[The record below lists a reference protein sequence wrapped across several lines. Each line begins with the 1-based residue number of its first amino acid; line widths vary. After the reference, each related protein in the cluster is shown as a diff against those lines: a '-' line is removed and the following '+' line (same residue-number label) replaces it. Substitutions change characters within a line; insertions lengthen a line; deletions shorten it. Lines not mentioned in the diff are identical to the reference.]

1 MTESDSF
8 ADLFAPEPES
18 IAAPDKSADAV
29 WKVLLVDDEKDIHA
43 VLNLALRDM
52 RVEGKPLWLLDA
64 HSAAEAKQVLAEHP
78 DVSLILLDVVM
89 ESQLAGLN
97 LVRHIRR
104 DICNRM
110 VQIVLVTG
118 QPGYAPQRE
127 VVTDYEIDGY
137 RLKSELT
144 ADKIFVSV
152 YVALRTYKALRD
164 SERQRQQVEAMS
176 KVLGEKEQRLR
187 SVVDTAPDAIV
198 QADANGLVIGW
209 NEGANKLFGYTS
221 GEMLGQSVNR
231 LMPQRLNLTHDL
243 AMSRLRD
250 GTEPHLLGKVLELV
264 GLRKNGVEFPIE
276 LVLGSWAAAD
286 GAHYSAVIRDVSDR
300 KRAESGLRLAASVYA
315 NSYEG
320 IVICAPDKSI
330 VDVNPAFTRIT
341 GYPRDD
347 VIGRTP
353 KLLASGKHDAA
364 FYQQMWASVLEHD
377 FWQGEVCNRRNNG
390 ELYTEILSLSVIRD
404 SAGNLQHYIGVFSD
418 ISLLKAHEEELY
430 RIAHFDL
437 LTGVPNRRLLL
448 DRLGLALA
456 RARRSGRSLAVCYLD
471 LDGFKSVNDRFG
483 HDGGDKLLVEM
494 TKRLRLVLRTDDTL
508 ARLGGDEFVLLL
520 TDLTGPQESQLAL
533 DRVLD
538 VIREPVEIEG
548 QSVAVSASV
557 GVTIYPA
564 DEADADVLLRHA
576 DQAMYLAKE
585 TGKNSYHFFDPV
597 HDRLVQTQRHY
608 MQRLG
613 EALENKEFVL
623 YFQPKANLVNGDIV
637 GFEALIRW
645 QHPEKGLLPP
655 GEFLHFMDG
664 SELEVLVGE
673 WVIDTVLTQMASWS
687 RAGIA
692 CKVSANISADHLLR
706 DNFADRLHR
715 ILERHP
721 EVAAERLEL
730 EILET
735 AALADMKKAVET
747 ITQCRKIGVQF
758 ALDDF
763 GTGYSSLTY
772 FLNLPVQLLK
782 IDQSFVRVMLE
793 DPGGLGIVESVVRL
807 AQAFNRP
814 VIAEGVET
822 LNHGAMLLHFGCQ
835 LAQGY
840 GISRPMPADQ
850 VEAWLK
856 TWQVGQSWES
866 MVVPSTH
873 QDVTLQ
879 VAAQSHRAWVDKV
892 TLQVTQLDG
901 DAVVESD
908 SNICSFGRWYRGSG
922 VTRYG
927 SAPEYKEIAVHHE
940 RSHVLAGTALTLAKS
955 GQACDANRIL
965 DELYASR
972 DHLLD
977 LLGKLNSKA
986 TPWHAQQLNPAHL
999 P

>member
-1 MTESDSF
+1 MTDTDSF
-8 ADLFAPEPES
+8 SDLFAPEPEPPVAS
-18 IAAPDKSADAV
+18 DSADVSA

-43 VLNLALRDM
+43 VLNMALRDM
-52 RVEGKPLWLLDA
+52 RVEGKPLQLLDA
-64 HSAAEAKQVLAEHP
+64 HSAAEAKQLLAEHP
-78 DVSLILLDVVM
+78 DISLILLDVVM
-89 ESQLAGLN
+89 ESELAGLN

-164 SERQRQQVEAMS
+164 SELQRQQVEAMAQ
-176 KVLGEKEQRLR
+176 VLSEKEQRLR
-187 SVVDTAPDAIV
+187 SVVDTAPDAII
-198 QADANGLVIGW
+198 QADAKGLVIGW
-209 NEGANKLFGYTS
+209 NEGASHLFGYS
-221 GEMLGQSVNR
+221 SDDMLGQSLNR
-231 LMPQRLNLTHDL
+231 LMPDRLKTLHDL
-243 AMSRLRD
+243 AMARLRD
-250 GTEPHLLGKVLELV
+250 GAPPHLLGKALELV
-264 GLRKNGVEFPIE
+264 AIKKNGEEFPIE
-276 LVLGSWAAAD
+276 LVLGSWSTAM
-286 GAHYSAVIRDVSDR
+286 GPHYSAVIRDISDR
-300 KRAESGLRLAASVYA
+300 KRSESGLRLAASVYA

-320 IVICAPDKSI
+320 IIITAPDKTI

-341 GYPRDD
+341 GYSRDE
-347 VIGRTP
+347 VLGRTP

-364 FYQQMWASVLEHD
+364 FYQQMWSSIAEHD
-377 FWQGEVCNRRNNG
+377 FWQGEVCNRRNNA

-448 DRLGLALA
+448 DRLGQALA
-456 RARRSGRSLAVCYLD
+456 RTRRSGRSVAVCYLD
-471 LDGFKSVNDRFG
+471 LDGFKVVNDQFG
-483 HDGGDKLLVEM
+483 HAGGDKLLVEM
-494 TKRLRLVLRTDDTL
+494 TQRLRKVMRTDDTL
-508 ARLGGDEFVLLL
+508 GRLGGDEFVLLL
-520 TDLTGPQESQLAL
+520 TDLTGPQESELAL
-533 DRVLD
+533 DRVLE
-538 VIREPVEIEG
+538 VIREPVEIDG
-548 QSVAVSASV
+548 KPVVVSASV
-557 GVTIYPA
+557 GVTVYPT
-564 DEADADVLLRHA
+564 DDSDADVLLRHA

-597 HDRLVQTQRHY
+597 HDRQVQTQRHY

-613 EALENKEFVL
+613 EALQQDEFVL

-645 QHPEKGLLPP
+645 QHPDKGLLAPS
-655 GEFLHFMDG
+655 EFLHFMDG

-673 WVIDTVLTQMASWS
+673 WVIDTVLTQMATWS
-687 RAGIA
+687 RAGID
-692 CKVSANISADHLLR
+692 CKVSANVSADHLLR
-706 DNFADRLHR
+706 DNFAPRLKL
-715 ILERHP
+715 ILARHP
-721 EVAAERLEL
+721 DVAPERLEL

-747 ITQCRKIGVQF
+747 ITQCRNLGVQF

-822 LNHGAMLLHFGCQ
+822 LEHGAMLLHFGCH

-850 VEAWLK
+850 VLSWLH
-856 TWQVGQSWES
+856 TWQVNQSWNA
-866 MVVPSTH
+866 MIVPTLN
-873 QDVTLQ
+873 QDVTLL
-879 VAAQSHRAWVDKV
+879 VVAQSHRTWVDKV
-892 TLQVTQLDG
+892 TRQVTHPQG
-901 DAVVESD
+901 DWVIEPD
-908 SNICSFGRWYRGSG
+908 SEICCSFGRWYRGSG

-927 SAPEYKEIAVHHE
+927 SAPEYKDIAVHHE
-940 RSHVLAGTALTLAKS
+940 RCHLLASEALALTQSGNSQDAK
-955 GQACDANRIL
+955 QALQALHD
-965 DELYASR
+965 SR
-972 DHLLD
+972 DSLLD
-977 LLGKLNSKA
+977 LLGKLTSKA
-986 TPWHAQQLNPAHL
+986 VMWQPL
-999 P
+999 

>member
-1 MTESDSF
+1 MTESDTF

-18 IAAPDKSADAV
+18 VAAPEGCAASA

-52 RVEGKPLWLLDA
+52 RVEGKPLELLDA
-64 HSAAEAKQVLAEHP
+64 HSATEAKQVLADHP
-78 DVSLILLDVVM
+78 DISLILLDVVM
-89 ESQLAGLN
+89 ESELAGLN

-152 YVALRTYKALRD
+152 YVALRTYKALRE
-164 SERQRQQVEAMS
+164 SELQRQQVESMAQ
-176 KVLGEKEQRLR
+176 VLSEKEQRLR
-187 SVVDTAPDAIV
+187 SVVNTAPDAII
-198 QADANGLVIGW
+198 QANAQGTVIGW
-209 NEGANKLFGYTS
+209 NEGASHLFGYS
-221 GEMLGQSVNR
+221 SDEMLGQSINR
-231 LMPQRLNLTHDL
+231 LMPERLNHVHDL
-243 AMSRLRD
+243 AMGRLRA
-250 GTEPHLLGKVLELV
+250 GAPPHLLGKALELV
-264 GLRKNGVEFPIE
+264 GLRKDGSEFPIE
-276 LVLGSWAAAD
+276 LVLGSWATVN
-286 GAHYSAVIRDVSDR
+286 GPHYSAVIRDISER
-300 KRAESGLRLAASVYA
+300 KRSESGLRLAASVYA

-320 IVICAPDKSI
+320 IIITDPDKTI

-341 GYPRDD
+341 GYSRDE
-347 VIGRTP
+347 VLGRTP
-353 KLLASGKHDAA
+353 KLLSSGKHDAA
-364 FYQQMWASVLEHD
+364 FYKQMWSSIAEHD
-377 FWQGEVCNRRNNG
+377 FWQGEICNRRSNA

-404 SAGNLQHYIGVFSD
+404 SAGKLQHYIGVFSD

-430 RIAHFDL
+430 RIAHFDM

-448 DRLGLALA
+448 DRLSQALL
-456 RARRSGRSLAVCYLD
+456 RTRRTGRSVAVCYMD
-471 LDGFKSVNDRFG
+471 LDGFKLVNDRFG

-494 TKRLRLVLRTDDTL
+494 TKRLRMVLRTDDTL
-508 ARLGGDEFVLLL
+508 GRLGGDEFVLLL
-520 TDLTGPQESQLAL
+520 TDLADPQESQLAL
-533 DRVLD
+533 DRVLE
-538 VIREPVEIEG
+538 IIKEPIEIAG
-548 QSVAVSASV
+548 QLVVVSASV
-557 GVTIYPA
+557 GVTVYPA

-585 TGKNSYHFFDPV
+585 TGKNSYHYFDPL
-597 HDRLVQTQRHY
+597 HDRQVQTQRHY
-608 MQRLG
+608 MQRLR
-613 EALENKEFVL
+613 EALDHDEFVL
-623 YFQPKANLVNGDIV
+623 FFQPKANLRNGDIV

-645 QHPEKGLLPP
+645 QHPQRGLLAPA
-655 GEFLHFMDG
+655 EFLHFMDG

-673 WVIDTVLTQMASWS
+673 WVIDTVLRQLALWS
-687 RAGIA
+687 RAGIDSR
-692 CKVSANISADHLLR
+692 VSANVSADHLLR
-706 DNFADRLHR
+706 DNFAQRLR
-715 ILERHP
+715 LILERYP
-721 EVAAERLEL
+721 EVAPERLEL

-735 AALADMKKAVET
+735 AALADMKRAVET
-747 ITQCRKIGVQF
+747 ITQCRNLGVQF

-782 IDQSFVRVMLE
+782 IDQSFVRMMLE

-822 LNHGAMLLHFGCQ
+822 LEHGSMLLYFGCY

-850 VEAWLK
+850 VGPWLQAWK
-856 TWQVGQSWES
+856 ADQSWRR
-866 MVVPSTH
+866 MVTPAVD

-892 TLQVTQLDG
+892 TRQVTQLDG
-901 DAVVESD
+901 DSIIEAD
-908 SNICSFGRWYRGSG
+908 SSICSFGRWYRGSG

-927 SAPEYKEIAVHHE
+927 SAPQYKDIAAHHE
-940 RSHVLAGTALTLAKS
+940 RGHELAGMALTLAKS
-955 GQACDANRIL
+955 GKRREADLVLQ
-965 DELYASR
+965 ELYESCDSMVA
-972 DHLLD
+972 LLK
-977 LLGKLNSKA
+977 KLISK
-986 TPWHAQQLNPAHL
+986 PAIWR
-999 P
+999 

>member
-1 MTESDSF
+1 MTDSDAFS
-8 ADLFAPEPES
+8 DLFAPEPES
-18 IAAPDKSADAV
+18 AARPDGSTVSA

-52 RVEGKPLWLLDA
+52 RVEGKPLQLLDA
-64 HSAAEAKQVLAEHP
+64 HSAAEAKKILAEHP
-78 DVSLILLDVVM
+78 DISLILLDVVM
-89 ESQLAGLN
+89 ESELAGLN

-152 YVALRTYKALRD
+152 YVALRTYKALRE
-164 SERQRQQVEAMS
+164 SEMQRQQVEAMAQ
-176 KVLGEKEQRLR
+176 VLSEKEQRLR
-187 SVVDTAPDAIV
+187 SVVDTAPDAII

-209 NEGANKLFGYTS
+209 NEGACHLFGYTAE
-221 GEMLGQSVNR
+221 EMLGQSVNR
-231 LMPQRLNLTHDL
+231 LMPQRLNHAHDL
-243 AMSRLRD
+243 AMARLRE
-250 GTEPHLLGKVLELV
+250 GTPPHLLGKVLELI
-264 GLRKNGVEFPIE
+264 GLRKGGSEFPIE
-276 LVLGSWAAAD
+276 LVLGSWATSN
-286 GAHYSAVIRDVSDR
+286 GAHFSAVIRDVSER

-320 IVICAPDKSI
+320 IIICAPDKTI

-341 GYPRDD
+341 GYSRDEAL
-347 VIGRTP
+347 GRTP

-364 FYQQMWASVLEHD
+364 FYQQMWSSIAEHD
-377 FWQGEVCNRRNNG
+377 FWQGEVCNRRNNA

-404 SAGNLQHYIGVFSD
+404 SAGKLQHYIGVFSD

-430 RIAHFDL
+430 RIAHFDM
-437 LTGVPNRRLLL
+437 LTGVPNRRLLQ
-448 DRLGLALA
+448 DRLSQALL
-456 RARRSGRSLAVCYLD
+456 RTRRTGRSVAVCYLD
-471 LDGFKSVNDRFG
+471 LDGFKVVNDRFG
-483 HDGGDKLLVEM
+483 HDGGDKLLVEI
-494 TKRLRLVLRTDDTL
+494 TRRLRKVLRTDDTL
-508 ARLGGDEFVLLL
+508 GRLGGDEFVLLL

-533 DRVLD
+533 DRVLE
-538 VIREPVEIEG
+538 VVKEPIEIAG
-548 QSVAVSASV
+548 NLVAVSASV
-557 GVTIYPA
+557 GVTIYPS
-564 DEADADVLLRHA
+564 DDADADVLLRHA

-585 TGKNSYHFFDPV
+585 TGKNSYHFFDPR
-597 HDRLVQTQRHY
+597 HDRQVQTQRYY
-608 MQRLG
+608 MQRLR
-613 EALENKEFVL
+613 EALDKSEFVL
-623 YFQPKANLVNGDIV
+623 YFQPKANLRNGDIV

-645 QHPEKGLLPP
+645 QHPERGLLSP
-655 GEFLHFMDG
+655 GEFLHYMDG
-664 SELEVLVGE
+664 SELEVMVGE
-673 WVIDTVLTQMASWS
+673 WVIDTVLKQMATWS
-687 RAGIA
+687 RASID
-692 CKVSANISADHLLR
+692 CMVSANVSADHLLR
-706 DNFADRLHR
+706 DNFAERLR
-715 ILERHP
+715 LILERHP
-721 EVAAERLEL
+721 EVAPERLEL

-747 ITQCRKIGVQF
+747 ITQCRKLGVQF

-822 LNHGAMLLHFGCQ
+822 LEHGAVLLHFGCH

-850 VEAWLK
+850 VETWLH
-856 TWQVGQSWES
+856 TWYVGQSWGAMVIPS
-866 MVVPSTH
+866 MG

-892 TLQVTQLDG
+892 TRQVTELDG
-901 DAVVESD
+901 DVVIEAD

-927 SAPEYKEIAVHHE
+927 KAPEYKEIAVYHE
-940 RSHVLAGTALTLAKS
+940 QGHSLATAALALARSGNCH
-955 GQACDANRIL
+955 DANL
-965 DELYASR
+965 LLQELYQSR
-972 DHLLD
+972 DSMLRLLD
-977 LLGKLNSKA
+977 KLACQSVV
-986 TPWHAQQLNPAHL
+986 WR
-999 P
+999 

>member
-1 MTESDSF
+1 MTESDAFS
-8 ADLFAPEPES
+8 DLFAPEPA
-18 IAAPDKSADAV
+18 IAAEPGGSAESA

-52 RVEGKPLWLLDA
+52 RVEGKPLQLLDA
-64 HSAAEAKQVLAEHP
+64 HSAAEAKQILAEHP
-78 DVSLILLDVVM
+78 DISLILLDVVM
-89 ESQLAGLN
+89 ESELAGLN

-152 YVALRTYKALRD
+152 YVALRTYKALRE
-164 SERQRQQVEAMS
+164 SELQRQQVQAMAQILS
-176 KVLGEKEQRLR
+176 EKEQRLR
-187 SVVDTAPDAIV
+187 SVVDTAPDAII
-198 QADANGLVIGW
+198 QADAHGRVIGW
-209 NEGANKLFGYTS
+209 NEGASHLFGY
-221 GEMLGQSVNR
+221 GADEMLGQSVNG
-231 LMPQRLNLTHDL
+231 LMPQRLNQAHEM
-243 AMSRLRD
+243 AMQRLR
-250 GTEPHLLGKVLELV
+250 GGARPHLLGKVLELT
-264 GLRKNGVEFPIE
+264 GLRKNGDEFPIE
-276 LVLGSWAAAD
+276 LMLGSWSSAD
-286 GAHYSAVIRDVSDR
+286 GTHFSAVIRDVSER

-320 IVICAPDKSI
+320 IIICAPDKTI

-341 GYPRDD
+341 GYARDE

-364 FYQQMWASVLEHD
+364 FYQQMWSSISEHD
-377 FWQGEVCNRRNNG
+377 FWQGEVCNRRNNA

-404 SAGNLQHYIGVFSD
+404 NAGKLQHYIGVFSD
-418 ISLLKAHEEELY
+418 ISLLKAHEEELH

-448 DRLGLALA
+448 DRLGQALS
-456 RARRSGRSLAVCYLD
+456 RTRRSGRSLAVCYLD
-471 LDGFKSVNDRFG
+471 LDGFKAVNDRFG
-483 HDGGDKLLVEM
+483 HDGGDKLLVEI
-494 TKRLRLVLRTDDTL
+494 TQRLRKVLRTDDTL

-520 TDLTGPQESQLAL
+520 TDLTEPRECQLAL
-533 DRVLD
+533 DRVLE
-538 VIREPVEIEG
+538 VIREPIKLEG
-548 QSVAVSASV
+548 QLAAVSASV
-557 GVTIYPA
+557 GVTIYPT
-564 DEADADVLLRHA
+564 DDADADALLRHA
-576 DQAMYLAKE
+576 DQAMYLAKD
-585 TGKNSYHFFDPV
+585 TGKNNYHFFDPL
-597 HDRLVQTQRHY
+597 HDRQVQTQRYY
-608 MQRLG
+608 MQRLR
-613 EALENKEFVL
+613 EALDQDEFVL
-623 YFQPKANLVNGDIV
+623 FFQPKANLINGDIV

-645 QHPEKGLLPP
+645 QHPERGLLSP

-664 SELEVLVGE
+664 SELEILLGE
-673 WVIDTVLTQMASWS
+673 WVIDTVLGQIARWH
-687 RAGIA
+687 ALGIE
-692 CKVSANISADHLLR
+692 CKVSANVSADHLLR
-706 DNFADRLHR
+706 DNFADRLR
-715 ILERHP
+715 QLLARHP
-721 EVAAERLEL
+721 EVAPERLEL

-747 ITQCRKIGVQF
+747 ITQCRKLGVQF

-807 AQAFNRP
+807 AQTFNRP

-822 LNHGAMLLHFGCQ
+822 LEHGSMLLHFGCY

-850 VEAWLK
+850 VLAWLDR
-856 TWQVGQSWES
+856 WRQERSWGA
-866 MVVPSTH
+866 MVIPSIS

-879 VAAQSHRAWVDKV
+879 VAAQSHRAWIDKV
-892 TLQVTQLDG
+892 TRQVTQLD
-901 DAVVESD
+901 DDFVIDSD
-908 SNICSFGRWYRGSG
+908 INNCSFGRWYRGSG

-927 SAPEYKEIAVHHE
+927 NAPEYKEIAIHHE
-940 RSHVLAGTALTLAKS
+940 RCHSLAASAVTLAKS
-955 GQACDANRIL
+955 AHSQEGKLIL
-965 DELYASR
+965 QELYKSS
-972 DHLLD
+972 DS
-977 LLGKLNSKA
+977 LLGLLKKLASTA
-986 TPWHAQQLNPAHL
+986 
-999 P
+999 